1 MLSLVELHHEV
12 QCTFMETSADYGRLT
27 VFRGGLDHVDFVNLF
42 GVVLR
47 VGVVL
52 SAALLSVPA
61 HLLQQLFSAVI
72 QGQHLIG
79 HLTGAQGLRRAG
91 QSQFAEDLTPD
102 GLHALLL
109 DVVDVHRGAG
119 RQGEAEGEIV

>member
-1 MLSLVELHHEV
+1 M
-12 QCTFMETSADYGRLT
+12 Y
-27 VFRGGLDHVDFVNLF
+27 LF

-47 VGVVL
+47 VSVVL
-52 SAALLSVPA
+52 TAALLSVSPD
-61 HLLQQLFSAVI
+61 LLEQLPRAVI

-79 HLTGAQGLRRAG
+79 HLTRAQGLRRAG

-102 GLHALLL
+102 GLHPLLL

-119 RQGEAEGEIV
+119 RQREAEG